1 MPKKIFP
8 FIIICLS
15 FIGCQ
20 NKTAEQD
27 NDINWAKGA
36 VWYQIFPE
44 RFRNGDPANDP
55 TVAEVPETENPQSW
69 IWTKADS
76 AFLRLIKEAHLRDI
90 KIVIDGVF
98 NHSGLDFF
106 AFKDIVQNGKE
117 SRYVDWYTITAW
129 DDASEWIT
137 DKRMDNTM
145 NYLFS
150 KVVVDFFIDQKT
162 AISAIK
168 FSDRLQ
174 EIIALYGNETSL
186 LLWNLID
193 SHDTDRLASM
203 IINPDRDYD
212 RNGGLRDNP
221 DYLVRKPNN
230 DEIKILKQIVA
241 FQMTFIGAPVI
252 YYGDEAGMWG
262 ADDPCDRKP
271 MLWGRFGL

>member
-1 MPKKIFP
+1 
-8 FIIICLS
+8 
-15 FIGCQ
+15 
-20 NKTAEQD
+20 
-27 NDINWAKGA
+27 
-36 VWYQIFPE
+36 
-44 RFRNGDPANDP
+44 
-55 TVAEVPETENPQSW
+55 
-69 IWTKADS
+69 
-76 AFLRLIKEAHLRDI
+76 
-90 KIVIDGVF
+90 
-98 NHSGLDFF
+98 
-106 AFKDIVQNGKE
+106 
-117 SRYVDWYTITAW
+117 
-129 DDASEWIT
+129 
-137 DKRMDNTM
+137 M

-271 MLWGRFGL
+271 MLWADLDYDLEKSHALPGKTRPADQNKFDSQLFNYYKSMIELRKTNPALKIGNVEFLSEINQKDMFGFSRATEDQQILVIFNRSSSQQEIKIAQKNILYQEYFNPQNDIHYQTQDEGLVLTIPENWYAILISN